1 VTPDTDA
8 GKIFTIIYAIV
19 ACSLAAKGFRDV
31 VCYPLVLRAKTNEA
45 KILEQFGE
53 GLSERSLK
61 GILQADLL
69 KRIPRF
75 QQDQKSLYKSEF
87 MLLLLRLMNKVQE
100 KDIIFASEIFDR
112 LDIQKDGKKKENQ
125 RQKERKN
132 PATDCL
138 NCFCRFS
145 RFLSIRIS
153 QRNRSK
159 RSNGESETKRQ
170 RKTGNFPTTTTP
182 VSPFID
188 FLLFF

>member
-1 VTPDTDA
+1 V

-31 VCYPLVLRAKTNEA
+31 VCYPLVLRAKTNES

-112 LDIQKDGKKKENQ
+112 LDIQKDGKKEK
-125 RQKERKN
+125 
-132 PATDCL
+132 
-138 NCFCRFS
+138 
-145 RFLSIRIS
+145 
-153 QRNRSK
+153 RSK
-159 RSNGESETKRQ
+159 G
-170 RKTGNFPTTTTP
+170 RKE
-182 VSPFID
+182 
-188 FLLFF
+188 